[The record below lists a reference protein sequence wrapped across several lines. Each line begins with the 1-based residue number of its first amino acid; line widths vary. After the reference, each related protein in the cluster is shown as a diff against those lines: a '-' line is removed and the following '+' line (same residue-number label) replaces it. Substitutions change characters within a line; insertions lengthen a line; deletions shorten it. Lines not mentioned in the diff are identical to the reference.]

1 MYIKYY
7 YGYEDDPE
15 IYDPYTGFEKEIDYP
30 DQPQIIIK
38 KKFNRKILKNN
49 NDNITIFEK
58 IEIERLKYINYNKK
72 NNLKKNYTI
81 LI

>member
-30 DQPQIIIK
+30 DQPQKIIK
-38 KKFNRKILKNN
+38 KKFNRK
-49 NDNITIFEK
+49 
-58 IEIERLKYINYNKK
+58 RL
-72 NNLKKNYTI
+72 
-81 LI
+81 